1 MEQNDRDEV
10 FGKLG
15 GAKLEGWGICF
26 GHSLLHHIL
35 AVVFCKE
42 LFGI

>member
-15 GAKLEGWGICF
+15 GAKLEGICF

-42 LFGI
+42 LFRI